1 MRPGEGRRVGLC
13 LRCTWMRRV
22 VSDRGSVFYLCGRHR
37 SDRTFS
43 RYPPLPVLQC
53 RGYEPDSTEASE

>member
-1 MRPGEGRRVGLC
+1 MPGSEAGRVGLC
-13 LRCTWMRRV
+13 LRCAWMRRV

-37 SDRTFS
+37 RDPTFP

-53 RGYEPDSTEASE
+53 RGFAPDSTDVPE